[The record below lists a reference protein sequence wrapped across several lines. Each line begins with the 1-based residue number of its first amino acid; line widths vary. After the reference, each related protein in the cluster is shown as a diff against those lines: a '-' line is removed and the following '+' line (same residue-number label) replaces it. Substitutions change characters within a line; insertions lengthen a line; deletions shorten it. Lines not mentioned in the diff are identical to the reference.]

1 MAATSAAAPTRCA
14 RQLRGEHHVSRPPAP
29 HGQLVAQALG
39 RPAPDA
45 HRAPVHSA
53 QVVRRAQGRQ
63 VLGLVA
69 DLDTR
74 GVGGG
79 AGPLPAVVGQ
89 RREAS
94 ENKPFCF
101 RLGVR
106 EADRSDA
113 VATPTHRKVS
123 ATGGTRVG
131 SHHPK
136 SDQRRSG
143 GPTVRRPYLMLR
155 TQAEVPAGVFAPP
168 SSRRAA
174 PRAPHGPSPPGE
186 AGRG

>member
-1 MAATSAAAPTRCA
+1 MAATSAGAPTRCA

-39 RPAPDA
+39 RASGDA
-45 HRAPVHSA
+45 KPAPVHSA

-79 AGPLPAVVGQ
+79 AGPLPGVVGQ

-106 EADRSDA
+106 EAERSDA
-113 VATPTHRKVS
+113 VERHAGRQPP
-123 ATGGTRVG
+123 
-131 SHHPK
+131 PK
-136 SDQRRSG
+136 I
-143 GPTVRRPYLMLR
+143 GPTEVRRPYC
-155 TQAEVPAGVFAPP
+155 QAAL
-168 SSRRAA
+168 
-174 PRAPHGPSPPGE
+174 PHASHPG
-186 AGRG
+186 